1 MSTSPSSDSF
11 LLKTTEELQY
21 LVQHPELYHPE
32 LIAEAGRELR
42 RRGAVVTRPAAAEL
56 PAAPSAYEA
65 EPAAA
70 ALRSWGPAA
79 AITAAV
85 LGLGWWGL
93 RTGSGPATPPA
104 APADSKPIV
113 LEAVKVR
120 QLPTFE
126 AEAAR
131 QVAATRRQLPAADRA
146 DTTATGRFARTARR
160 YWLAENAAAYLTA
173 QALGDSTSS
182 VFTGQID
189 LTLERITWF
198 MKARAYDQ
206 HLHPIMEERL
216 NEMQQGLTLRRSS
229 LKTIKSQ
236 YELGAEL
243 TNAEAAFTE
252 AAEAADIS
260 RVVQGLPSQKAPIAG
275 NLATLGGASKTA
287 PAKEGYTEV
296 QTLPPP
302 RQNQNPLYII
312 DGEAFPSD
320 PATGEAPAGIQ
331 NLPPSAFARIVVV
344 KRQTAVK
351 AFGPRAHDGA
361 VIVVT
366 KAAAA
371 RGTGTAL

>member
-1 MSTSPSSDSF
+1 MSTLSSSDSF

-21 LVQHPELYHPE
+21 LVQHPELYQPE
-32 LIAEAGRELR
+32 LVAEAGRELR
-42 RRGAVVTRPAAAEL
+42 RRGVVVARPAVAE
-56 PAAPSAYEA
+56 APPEPSPYET
-65 EPAAA
+65 EPTTSG
-70 ALRSWGPAA
+70 RRGWWPAA
-79 AITAAV
+79 AIGAAV

-93 RTGSGPATPPA
+93 RDSSSSDA
-104 APADSKPIV
+104 APVKPADSKPIV
-113 LEAVKVR
+113 LEAVKAR

-131 QVAATRRQLPAADRA
+131 QVAATRQQLPAADRA

-173 QALGDSTSS
+173 QAQGDSASS

-189 LTLERITWF
+189 LTLERINWF
-198 MKARAYDQ
+198 MKARAYNQ
-206 HLHPIMEERL
+206 NLHPIMETRL
-216 NEMQQGLTLRRSS
+216 GEMQQGLTLRLSS
-229 LKTIKSQ
+229 LKAIKAQ
-236 YELGAEL
+236 YEIGGEMAE
-243 TNAEAAFTE
+243 AEAAFTE

-260 RVVQGLPSQKAPIAG
+260 RVVQGLPSQRTPIAG
-275 NLATLGGASKTA
+275 NLAALSGTSPAV
-287 PAKEGYTEV
+287 PAKEGYTV
-296 QTLPPP
+296 VNTLPIP
-302 RQNQNPLYII
+302 RRNQNPLYII
-312 DGEAFPSD
+312 DGEAIPSD

-331 NLPPSAFARIVVV
+331 NLPASAFARIVVV

>member
-1 MSTSPSSDSF
+1 MSAPSSSDSF
-11 LLKTTEELQY
+11 LLKTTEELLY

-32 LIAEAGRELR
+32 LLAEAGRELR
-42 RRGAVVTRPAAAEL
+42 RRGATVPRPAQPEASLEFSEYEQ
-56 PAAPSAYEA
+56 PAASSIV
-65 EPAAA
+65 
-70 ALRSWGPAA
+70 RWWPAA
-79 AITAAV
+79 AIGAAV

-93 RTGSGPATPPA
+93 RDSSGTEVTKATSA
-104 APADSKPIV
+104 EAKPIV
-113 LEAVKVR
+113 LEAVKAKH
-120 QLPTFE
+120 LPTFE

-173 QALGDSTSS
+173 QAEGDSASA

-236 YELGAEL
+236 YELGAEI
-243 TNAEAAFTE
+243 TNAQAAFTE

-275 NLATLGGASKTA
+275 KLATLGGAPTTA

-296 QTLPPP
+296 KTLPAP

-312 DGEAFPSD
+312 DGEALPSD
-320 PATGEAPAGIQ
+320 PSTGEAPAGIR
-331 NLPPSAFARIVVV
+331 NLPASAFARIVVV

-361 VIVVT
+361 VIIVT
-366 KAAAA
+366 KAAAN
-371 RGTGTAL
+371 RGTGTSL

>member
-1 MSTSPSSDSF
+1 MSVPSDSF
-11 LLKTTEELQY
+11 LQKTTEELLY

-32 LIAEAGRELR
+32 LLAEAGRELR
-42 RRGAVVTRPAAAEL
+42 RRGATVPRPAHTEAAPELNEYEQPAASSVMRWWPAAAL
-56 PAAPSAYEA
+56 
-65 EPAAA
+65 
-70 ALRSWGPAA
+70 G
-79 AITAAV
+79 AAV

-93 RTGSGPATPPA
+93 RDSPGAEAAKPAEP
-104 APADSKPIV
+104 KPIV
-113 LEAVKVR
+113 LEAVQTK

-131 QVAATRRQLPAADRA
+131 QMAATRRQLPAADRA

-173 QALGDSTSS
+173 QAQGDSASS

-229 LKTIKSQ
+229 LQTIKSQ

-275 NLATLGGASKTA
+275 NLATLGRAHTTA

-296 QTLPPP
+296 KTLPAP

-312 DGEAFPSD
+312 DGEALPSD
-320 PATGEAPAGIQ
+320 PSTGEAPAGIR
-331 NLPPSAFARIVVV
+331 NLPASAFARIVVV

-361 VIVVT
+361 VLVVT
-366 KAAAA
+366 KAAAN
-371 RGTGTAL
+371 RSTGTSL